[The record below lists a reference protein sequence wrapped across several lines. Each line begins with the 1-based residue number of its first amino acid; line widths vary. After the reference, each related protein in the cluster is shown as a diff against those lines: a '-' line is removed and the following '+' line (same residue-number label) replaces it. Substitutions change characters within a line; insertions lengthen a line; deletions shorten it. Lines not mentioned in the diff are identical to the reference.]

1 MGMMAGGR
9 DVQQPTQNQGFIL
22 LVLYETCLACGHLT
36 NTYLRPR
43 NLDFDL
49 PLLLVFNLTSTRPTA
64 IGHATSSANL
74 YRLANTHRRI
84 HGSPIIPL
92 TATATT
98 TTYLA
103 VTRPSFSK
111 AANAPSPNLNHIGA

>member
-22 LVLYETCLACGHLT
+22 LVLHETCLACGHLT
-36 NTYLRPR
+36 NTYLQPH

-49 PLLLVFNLTSTRPTA
+49 PLLLVFNLTSTCPTA

-74 YRLANTHRRI
+74 YRLANTHRRV

-92 TATATT
+92 TAT

-103 VTRPSFSK
+103 VSRPSSSK